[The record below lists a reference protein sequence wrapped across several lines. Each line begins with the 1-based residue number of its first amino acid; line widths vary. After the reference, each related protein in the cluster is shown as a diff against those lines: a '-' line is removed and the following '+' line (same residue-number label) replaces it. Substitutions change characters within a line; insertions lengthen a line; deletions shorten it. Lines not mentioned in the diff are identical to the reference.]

1 MSRNYR
7 NTPDKRTLGR
17 PYYLGVCLNCEELEF
32 LIGITKAHDTTRAEY
47 IRTLIHRE
55 MERRTDNE

>member
-1 MSRNYR
+1 MPRKSHP
-7 NTPDKRTLGR
+7 TPDKRTPGR
-17 PYYLGVCLNCEELEF
+17 PYYLGVSLNYEELEF
-32 LIGITKAHDTTRAEY
+32 LIGTTEAHGITRADY